1 VESVHILFFAD
12 AGNTW
17 NSFREIR
24 LGELRRGAGFGVR
37 FEIPMLGQLGFDLG
51 YGYDRTDPNGRPNP
65 GWEPH
70 FQLGSLF

>member
-1 VESVHILFFAD
+1 
-12 AGNTW
+12 
-17 NSFREIR
+17 
-24 LGELRRGAGFGVR
+24 
-37 FEIPMLGQLGFDLG
+37 MLGQLGFDLG